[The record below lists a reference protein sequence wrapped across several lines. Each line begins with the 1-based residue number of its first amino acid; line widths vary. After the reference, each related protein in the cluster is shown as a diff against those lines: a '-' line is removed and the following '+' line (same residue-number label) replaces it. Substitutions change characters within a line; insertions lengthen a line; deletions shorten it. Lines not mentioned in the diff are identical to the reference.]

1 MPKSK
6 LAGWVLSA
14 LIALMLIGPSAGGK
28 LMDYEGKEKMFAEMG
43 WQTGT
48 MVYVGIVEIA
58 IAVIFLIPRT
68 GFIGAI
74 LVTAY
79 LGGAT
84 ATHVRVSQPFVFP
97 IILGVLVW
105 IAYGLRNPVI
115 FALGLGKTPST
126 GSIETSTH

>member
-6 LAGWVLSA
+6 LAGWVLSG

-28 LMDYEGKEKMFAEMG
+28 LMDYEGKEKMFGEMG
-43 WQTGT
+43 WQTST
-48 MVYVGIVEIA
+48 MFYIGIVEIA
-58 IAVIFLIPRT
+58 IAIIYLIPRT

-84 ATHVRVSQPFVFP
+84 ATHVRVSQPFAAFADSASPVTTSGCATAKP
-97 IILGVLVW
+97 IRQPL
-105 IAYGLRNPVI
+105 
-115 FALGLGKTPST
+115 
-126 GSIETSTH
+126 IE

>member
-6 LAGWVLSA
+6 LAGWVLSG

-28 LMDYEGKEKMFAEMG
+28 LMDYEGKEKMFGEMG
-43 WQTGT
+43 WQTST
-48 MVYVGIVEIA
+48 MFYIGIVEIA
-58 IAVIFLIPRT
+58 IAIIYLIPRT

-115 FALGLGKTPST
+115 FTLGLGKSPMNGSGDSST
-126 GSIETSTH
+126 N